1 MYLPKHFE
9 ETRPEVLEALMA
21 AYPLA
26 TLVTQGG
33 DGLEANH
40 VPLVAR
46 RTVNGGLLLEGH
58 VARANTL
65 WQQVG
70 QDFLVVFQ
78 GPQTYVSPSWYAS
91 KKEHGKVVPTWNYA
105 VVHAQG
111 KLMAHDD
118 PTWLQEFLS
127 RLTQT
132 HETKVGSDWKVTDA
146 PEDFIEQLRK
156 TIVGIEI
163 PVTRIIGKWKVSQN
177 RPVADRVGVK
187 AALEKLEPH
196 SAKLVQT

>member
-9 ETRPEVLEALMA
+9 ETRPEVLDALMA
-21 AYPLA
+21 AHPLA
-26 TLVTQGG
+26 TLVTQGAE
-33 DGLEANH
+33 GLEANH
-40 VPLVAR
+40 VPLSTR
-46 RTVNGGLLLEGH
+46 RTANGGLLLEGH

-65 WQQVG
+65 WQHAG

-118 PTWLQEFLS
+118 PKWLQEFLS

-132 HETKVGSDWKVTDA
+132 HETKVASDWKVTDA
-146 PEDFIEQLRK
+146 PEDFIEQLKK

-177 RPVADRVGVK
+177 RPVVDRVGVK
-187 AALEKLEPH
+187 AALEKLDPY

>member
-21 AYPLA
+21 AHPLA
-26 TLVTQGG
+26 TLVTQGAE
-33 DGLEANH
+33 GLEANH
-40 VPLVAR
+40 VPLAAR
-46 RTVNGGLLLEGH
+46 RTASGGLLLEGH

-65 WQQVG
+65 WQQAG

-78 GPQTYVSPSWYAS
+78 GPQTYVSPAWYAS

-111 KLMAHDD
+111 KLVAHDD
-118 PTWLQEFLS
+118 PKWLQEFLS

-146 PEDFIEQLRK
+146 PEDFIEQLKK

-177 RPVADRVGVK
+177 RPVADRIGVK